1 MRLLLPSIRLFAVHP
16 AFWLAIEALNELCI
30 LVALFTLMH
39 MLTRA
44 QVWEMDFKKL
54 IEILPDV
61 TGCLV
66 FVSDS
71 SECIVL

>member
-1 MRLLLPSIRLFAVHP
+1 
-16 AFWLAIEALNELCI
+16 
-30 LVALFTLMH
+30 MH

>member
-1 MRLLLPSIRLFAVHP
+1 
-16 AFWLAIEALNELCI
+16 
-30 LVALFTLMH
+30 
-39 MLTRA
+39 
-44 QVWEMDFKKL
+44 MDFKKL

-71 SECIVL
+71 GECMVLQSMV